1 MNAYLGIDPG
11 QSGGISIVA
20 NGHPT
25 YAVKMPD
32 TERDILE
39 TILGLR
45 RWMDLEVIAAL
56 EQVASRPG
64 QSCVATFK
72 FGMGYGGLRMALIAA
87 GIPFRNVTPQT
98 WQKALQCLTKG
109 DKNVSKRRAQ
119 ELFPSIKCTHNI
131 ADSLLI
137 AEWLR
142 REERA

>member
-1 MNAYLGIDPG
+1 MKAFLGLDPG
-11 QSGGISIVA
+11 ASGGISIIA

-25 YAVKMPD
+25 YSVKMPD

-39 TILGLR
+39 TILGLK
-45 RWMDLEVIAAL
+45 RWMDLEVVAAL
-56 EQVASRPG
+56 EQVHSMPG
-64 QSCVATFK
+64 QGVASSFK
-72 FGMGYGGLRMALIAA
+72 FGMGYGGLKMALIAA

-119 ELFPSIKCTHNI
+119 ELFPSIKVNHYI

-142 REERA
+142 RQP